1 MSHTKERK
9 EKNCLNCNAIVAGRF
24 CQVCGQENI
33 EIHETF
39 GHLATHFISDIFHFD
54 GQFFST
60 LKSLLFKPGFLT
72 YEYVRGR
79 RTSYLNPV
87 KMFVFIS
94 AIFFLYYLS
103 VYKPE
108 IHLGEGKKSVYTAA
122 EVKDM
127 LLSDFADLDSLKNKG
142 GASVLLNGQITKQ
155 TAEINQ
161 ALETLKKDTTRKM
174 EIYNRL
180 EGPKF
185 FGKNLYDSERQYDSI
200 QASLPEKN
208 RDGWLKRKVTYRN
221 IQLTERYHRD
231 KDEMVNGLVEA
242 FEHHLPQMMF
252 LSLPLFALVLQLLY
266 VRHKSL
272 FYVNHII
279 YTVHLYCAIY
289 IFIFFTLVVGKLE
302 SWFHLEW
309 LHWISNLITLWALYY
324 SFRAMKVFYAQSTGK
339 TLLKWIAVN
348 ISGMLILLILFIG
361 LILFT
366 IALF

>member
-1 MSHTKERK
+1 MSHAKERK

-33 EIHETF
+33 ETHETF

-60 LKSLLFKPGFLT
+60 LKYLLFRPGFLT

-79 RTSYLNPV
+79 RASYLNPV

-94 AIFFLYYLS
+94 AIFFLYYVS

-108 IHLGEGKKSVYTAA
+108 INLGKEGKPNYTAA
-122 EVKDM
+122 QVKDM
-127 LLSDFADLDSLKNKG
+127 LLSDIADLDSLKRKG
-142 GASVLLNGQITKQ
+142 GATVLFNGQVDKKKT
-155 TAEINQ
+155 EISE
-161 ALETLKKDTTRKM
+161 ALSELEKDTTRKN

-180 EGPKF
+180 EGPTF
-185 FGKNLYDSERQYDSI
+185 FGENIYDSEQQYDSL
-200 QASLPEKN
+200 QKLLPEKD
-208 RDGWLKRKVTYRN
+208 RDGWLTRRITLRN
-221 IQLTERYHRD
+221 IQLTERYHEGRN
-231 KDEMVNGLVEA
+231 EMVNGLVEA

-266 VRHKSL
+266 VRHKLL

-279 YTVHLYCAIY
+279 YAVHLYCAVY
-289 IFIFFTLVVGKLE
+289 IFIFFVLVTGKLQ
-302 SWFHLEW
+302 SW
-309 LHWISNLITLWALYY
+309 LHLKFLQWVSNIIIVWAMYY
-324 SFRAMKVFYAQSTGK
+324 SFRAMKIFYAQGAGK
-339 TLLKWIAVN
+339 TLLKWMILSVSAL
-348 ISGMLILLILFIG
+348 LILLLLFIG